1 MSAPVSSERVVSS
14 DLLDMDYI
22 NGLGQLY
29 VRYLGS
35 KDWWWPLYDIDV
47 QTGLHRI
54 DVMGKLDCKHIS
66 DVAQFRDDNGKCYHP
81 DDFYTDSESWIDRAP
96 VSI

>member
-1 MSAPVSSERVVSS
+1 MSSDPTTDPVARE

-22 NGLGQLY
+22 NSLPQLF

-35 KDWWWPLYDIDV
+35 DWWWPIHDFEV

-54 DVMGKLDCKHIS
+54 DVMGKLDVKHIS
-66 DVAQFRDDNGKCYHP
+66 DVAQFRDENGHHYHP
-81 DDFYTDSESWIDRAP
+81 DDFYNDPESWIDRARKA
-96 VSI
+96 S

>member
-1 MSAPVSSERVVSS
+1 MSEPN

-22 NGLGQLY
+22 HSLGQLY

-47 QTGLHRI
+47 ETGLHRI
-54 DVMGKLDCKHIS
+54 DVMGKLDLKHIS
-66 DVAQFRDDNGKCYHP
+66 DVAQFRDDNDKYHHP
-81 DDFYTDSESWIDRAP
+81 DDFHNDPESWINRVP
-96 VSI
+96 T